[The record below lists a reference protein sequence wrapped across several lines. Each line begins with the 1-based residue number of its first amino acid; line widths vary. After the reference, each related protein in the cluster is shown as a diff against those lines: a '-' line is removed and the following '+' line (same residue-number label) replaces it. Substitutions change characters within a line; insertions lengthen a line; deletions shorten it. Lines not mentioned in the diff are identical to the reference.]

1 MLARGRLSSLILWGP
16 PGTGKTT
23 IARLLAG
30 RAGLEFAPVS
40 AIYTGVAELRKVF
53 EAAKA
58 RRLAGKGTLLFVDEI
73 HRFNR
78 AQQDSFL
85 PVVEDAALAEGEP
98 VVPAPLSR
106 PVERILFVDDDSDFF
121 EAGKQMLMGLGYE
134 VVSHDNS
141 LEALAEFEAQP
152 DSFDLVISDM
162 APKTSG
168 QRHADQYRSYELA
181 MRALGLA
188 KAVLEPGGG
197 FVAKIF
203 QGAEF
208 EEARNAVREAFSKVR
223 TIRPEATRDESYEV
237 FLVGLCFRPTIS

>member
-1 MLARGRLSSLILWGP
+1 VYKLQEIDRRVRLFKKGYRVLDLGASPGSWTMYAAEQVGPSGRVLGIDLHDADVELPPHAEIRALDAFQIDPDALGGP
-16 PGTGKTT
+16 
-23 IARLLAG
+23 
-30 RAGLEFAPVS
+30 
-40 AIYTGVAELRKVF
+40 
-53 EAAKA
+53 
-58 RRLAGKGTLLFVDEI
+58 
-73 HRFNR
+73 
-78 AQQDSFL
+78 
-85 PVVEDAALAEGEP
+85 
-98 VVPAPLSR
+98 
-106 PVERILFVDDDSDFF
+106 
-121 EAGKQMLMGLGYE
+121 
-134 VVSHDNS
+134 
-141 LEALAEFEAQP
+141 
-152 DSFDLVISDM
+152 FDLVISDM